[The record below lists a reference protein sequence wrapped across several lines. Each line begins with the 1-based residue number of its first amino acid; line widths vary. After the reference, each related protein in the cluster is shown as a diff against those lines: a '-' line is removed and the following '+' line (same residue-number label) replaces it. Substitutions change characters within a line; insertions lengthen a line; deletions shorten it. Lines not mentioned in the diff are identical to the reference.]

1 MLKPEQIASVKG
13 RGFLLN
19 RGTESFS
26 GRIVAPGA
34 VFTAKDLMTIS
45 EIAEKYGSGK
55 VGFTSRLSAE
65 VVGIPFDKIEEACA
79 YAAERGL
86 YFGGTGAKIRP
97 ITACKGTTC
106 VYGNYDTQALAKEI
120 HENYYIGWSKVQLPH
135 KFKIGVGGC
144 PNSCMKPSLNDFGV
158 EGRKVPKFDSELC
171 RGSKSCA
178 VEKACPSKAAHV
190 ENGKLV
196 IGENC
201 LSCGVCTGKCPF
213 NAVAPESET
222 VYRIYVGGTWGKST
236 RMGTPLTRFVTRE
249 EIAPVLEKT
258 MLWFKENAFAKE
270 RLGKAI
276 DRLGFEKFE
285 ADIATDDLLNR
296 KDEIIAA
303 PMKTC

>member
-1 MLKPEQIASVKG
+1 MLKSEQIASVKG

-34 VFTAKDLMTIS
+34 VFTARDLMTIS
-45 EIAEKYGSGK
+45 EVSEKFGNGT

-65 VVGIPFDKIEEACA
+65 VVGIPFDKIDEACA

-171 RGSKSCA
+171 RGCKVCA

>member
-1 MLKPEQIASVKG
+1 MASVKG

-171 RGSKSCA
+171 RGCKICA

>member
-171 RGSKSCA
+171 RGCKICA